1 MLMVDLDGFLLI
13 ETKVLLGHRQQAQ
26 HVIKH
31 IVVQLQ
37 VQALIREMVG
47 NGHQIQIRGHS
58 WMELVPTTEV
68 SLLVVTVAVVVMVMH
83 GVINQGGVQLVVVLL
98 VGLQ

>member
-1 MLMVDLDGFLLI
+1 MVDLDGFLLI
-13 ETKVLLGHRQQAQ
+13 ETKVRLGQVQQAQ
-26 HVIKH
+26 QVIQQN
-31 IVVQLQ
+31 VVRGQ
-37 VQALIREMVG
+37 VQALITEMVG
-47 NGHQIQIRGHS
+47 NGHQIQYRGHS

-83 GVINQGGVQLVVVLL
+83 GVINQDGQAQLVVVLV